1 VAALVSHLAGEGG
14 HYITGAGITIDGG
27 LAA

>member
-14 HYITGAGITIDGG
+14 QYITGAAFTINGG